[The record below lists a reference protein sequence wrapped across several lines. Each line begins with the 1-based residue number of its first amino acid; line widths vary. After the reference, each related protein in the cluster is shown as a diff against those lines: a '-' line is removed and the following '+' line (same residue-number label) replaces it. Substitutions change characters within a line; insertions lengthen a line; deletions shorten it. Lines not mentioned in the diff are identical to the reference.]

1 MCMEGRARAGPGER
15 PEEPGVVATAILRE
29 DLVSRPR
36 GALPAGAT
44 LGIPFKPLLLGSL
57 RGRCEEPASCSASS
71 KCYFIP
77 IARWGVLLQNQ
88 ERGLDA
94 ADTRVGARG
103 AGGGGLGLHA
113 QELWLSGASP
123 ASLGT
128 LGRLHVPLLPRL
140 PGHCNTGTA

>member
-103 AGGGGLGLHA
+103 AGGGWDSTPRNCGS
-113 QELWLSGASP
+113 QEP
-123 ASLGT
+123 PRASLGT